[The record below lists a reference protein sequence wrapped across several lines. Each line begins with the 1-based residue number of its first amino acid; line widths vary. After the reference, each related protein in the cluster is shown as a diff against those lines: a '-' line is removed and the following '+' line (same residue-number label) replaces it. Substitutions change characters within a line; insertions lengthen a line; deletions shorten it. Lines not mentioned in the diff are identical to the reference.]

1 MRNSVRRQSDDERSQ
16 IARQDLSRFRYHTG
30 ATLRPLGSGETCPV
44 LFRDVGPRA
53 LARFLR
59 GELRRLAGPMAP
71 VLYLRTSAY
80 EEPYIDYERT
90 GRLVFLQSDGLGPW
104 HAGVNH
110 VLVASADHVVDPLA
124 VGFVPGDMPLKVAE
138 QILAGVRE
146 VEGLRETFGGRRYD
160 DLRADCLASLERLE
174 VECERV
180 ERLVEPIRR
189 CLQSGD
195 RHQVDDVC
203 TWMQRCH
210 VTEQDLCA
218 AWHHLPPARREHL
231 REVLAEFPGGRDDCE
246 QIRVTSW

>member
-1 MRNSVRRQSDDERSQ
+1 MRNVRCLSEEERSQ

-30 ATLRPLGSGETCPV
+30 ATLRPLGSGETCPL
-44 LFRDVGPRA
+44 LFRDIGPRA

-80 EEPYIDYERT
+80 EEPYVDYEHT
-90 GRLVFLQSDGLGPW
+90 GRLVFLQPSQLGPW

-124 VGFVPGDMPLKVAE
+124 VGFVPGDVPLKVAE
-138 QILAGVRE
+138 QMLAGVRD
-146 VEGLRETFGGRRYD
+146 VKGLRETFGSRRYD
-160 DLRADCLASLERLE
+160 ELRADCLASLERLAW
-174 VECERV
+174 ECGRV

-189 CLQSGD
+189 RLQSGD
-195 RHQVDDVC
+195 RRQADEAR
-203 TWMQRCH
+203 TWMQRCQI
-210 VTEQDLCA
+210 TEQDLCA

-231 REVLAEFPGGRDDCE
+231 REVLSEYPGCRL
-246 QIRVTSW
+246 